1 MGAEACRGLRVVFGL
16 AATLGALFWPSA
28 ARAEP
33 FQSGGIGAFLGYS
46 VGERGG
52 FEWGIEGFA
61 TRYLEH
67 HSECNDSS
75 ARHGFGPVLRL
86 SAVKLSRLELTL
98 AAHIAGETAKSR
110 SFFAINGELGASLF
124 VEKEHTRV
132 APHSG
137 VMLESLIFNVYF
149 RQEWLEP
156 SYSVGA
162 GARFLPTLGTP
173 GFCAF

>member
-1 MGAEACRGLRVVFGL
+1 MGVEASRGMRAVFVL
-16 AATLGALFWPSA
+16 AATLCALLSPSA

-52 FEWGIEGFA
+52 FEWGLEGFA
-61 TRYLEH
+61 TRHLEH
-67 HSECNDSS
+67 HPECSDHS
-75 ARHGFGPVLRL
+75 ARHGFGPVLRI

-98 AAHIAGETAKSR
+98 AAHIAGELTSTR
-110 SFFAINGELGASLF
+110 PVGAINGELGASFFL
-124 VEKEHTRV
+124 EKNHNRV

-137 VMLESLIFNVYF
+137 VMLESLIFNLYF

-156 SYSVGA
+156 SYSVGG
-162 GARFLPTLGTP
+162 GARFLPTLGSP
-173 GFCAF
+173 GFCEF

>member
-1 MGAEACRGLRVVFGL
+1 MGAEARRGLRAVFALTSMLCALLWPVV
-16 AATLGALFWPSA
+16 

-52 FEWGIEGFA
+52 FEWGLEGFA
-61 TRYLEH
+61 TRHLEH
-67 HSECNDSS
+67 HSECNDNS
-75 ARHGFGPVLRL
+75 ARHGFGPVLRI

-98 AAHIAGETAKSR
+98 AAHIAGELTSTR
-110 SFFAINGELGASLF
+110 SLAAINGELGASLF
-124 VEKEHTRV
+124 LEKDHSRV

-137 VMLESLIFNVYF
+137 VMLESLIFNLYF

-156 SYSVGA
+156 SYSIGA
-162 GARFLPTLGTP
+162 GARWLPTLGTP